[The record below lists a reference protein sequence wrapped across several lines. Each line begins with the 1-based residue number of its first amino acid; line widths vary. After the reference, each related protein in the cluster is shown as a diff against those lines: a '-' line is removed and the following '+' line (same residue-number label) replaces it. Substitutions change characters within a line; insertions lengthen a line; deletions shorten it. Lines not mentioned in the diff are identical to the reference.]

1 MVIFVFKEC
10 KGDSPLIDV
19 SRVVAC
25 PGYGGGSA
33 IPLAVAILRGRKNI
47 NKEMQG
53 DTKKVKKAKK
63 RSVKGLS
70 VEGLTILKKQPSG
83 HFGSFAT
90 AVMKTIFQHFDADGD
105 GVLSFPHELNNLI
118 VGTYP
123 SFPRGESSASWALC
137 LGGGEE

>member
-1 MVIFVFKEC
+1 MQYHW
-10 KGDSPLIDV
+10 PLKIK
-19 SRVVAC
+19 REQ
-25 PGYGGGSA
+25 
-33 IPLAVAILRGRKNI
+33 NI
-47 NKEMQG
+47 KKKKKKKKMQG